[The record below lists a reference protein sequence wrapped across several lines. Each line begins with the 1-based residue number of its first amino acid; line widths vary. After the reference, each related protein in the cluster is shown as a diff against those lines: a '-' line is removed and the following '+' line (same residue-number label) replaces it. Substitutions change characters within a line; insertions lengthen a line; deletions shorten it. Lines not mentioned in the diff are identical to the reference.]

1 MSRETTQTSN
11 HEPPNP
17 MISLRRLSA
26 NFLLEPVSADPAE
39 IVRRLGA
46 VQAQDFSGAKWGLAL
61 RGSGIT
67 DAVAERAFAKGR
79 ILRTHVMRP
88 TWHFVAAADIRWLLA
103 LTAPRVHAGSAGRYR
118 ELGIDRSV
126 IRRSNSVM
134 TRALRDGKQLTRA
147 ELGEELER
155 ARIDTTMPQRLV
167 YLLAAAEL
175 DGVICSGARRGKQ
188 LTYALLEERVAP
200 AKLLDREEALLEL
213 ARRYFTTRGPA
224 TPQDFAWWSGL
235 TVADAK
241 RGIAAAGDSLEQ
253 LTIDGGSYWSGA
265 VSAPAEVASPTAHLL
280 PNYDEYFIGYKDRSA
295 ILRKVQRS
303 KMFEGGV
310 GLAAH
315 VLLIDGQ
322 VAGVWKRSLST
333 TSVTVAFQ
341 PVVRL
346 TRAQQRAVEKEARRY
361 GRFLEL
367 PVEFQHQP
375 APERR

>member
-1 MSRETTQTSN
+1 
-11 HEPPNP
+11 

-26 NFLLEPVSADPAE
+26 NFLLEPVSADPAD
-39 IVRRLGA
+39 IVCRLGA

-67 DAVAERAFAKGR
+67 DAVAERAFTEGR

-126 IRRSNSVM
+126 IRRSTSVM

-155 ARIDTTMPQRLV
+155 ARIDTKMPQRLV

-188 LTYALLEERVAP
+188 HTYALLDERVAP
-200 AKLLDREEALLEL
+200 AKPLDRDEALLEL
-213 ARRYFTTRGPA
+213 VRRYFTTRGPA

-235 TVADAK
+235 TVSDAK
-241 RGIAAAGDSLEQ
+241 RGIAAAGDTLEQ
-253 LTIDGGSYWSGA
+253 LTIDGGSYWSGP
-265 VSAPAEVASPTAHLL
+265 VSAPAGLASPTAHLL
-280 PNYDEYFIGYKDRSA
+280 PNYDEYFIGYKDRGA
-295 ILRKVQRS
+295 ILQKLQRS
-303 KMFEGGV
+303 KMFEGGIA
-310 GLAAH
+310 LTSH
-315 VLLIDGQ
+315 VFLIDGQ
-322 VAGVWKRSLST
+322 VVGGWKRLPST
-333 TSVTVAFQ
+333 KGVTVAFQ

-346 TRAQQRAVEKEARRY
+346 TRAQQRAVEGEARRY
-361 GRFLEL
+361 GRYLGL
-367 PVEFQHQP
+367 SVEIEQWP
-375 APERR
+375 AAERR